1 MNFVKQRVPR
11 SVVGLILFGGIVLP
25 FSLFRKAD
33 SLSKM
38 HLAEAWPFPWQ
49 YRTEK
54 PRDSRRND
62 FLEMKKGEKD
72 ENDSGGDGGDGE
84 WGRIEGFPLKVS
96 VVQLEEQCFAPSIV
110 YGFRV
115 GGKDDTTLYVND
127 SIGLKPYRFSFFGG
141 RSELQDPFPFHFLSQ
156 ETAKKFIK
164 TLLDESSDP
173 NKPKVC
179 IHLCFYFNRFLPI

>member
-1 MNFVKQRVPR
+1 MNLVKQRVPR
-11 SVVGLILFGGIVLP
+11 SVVGLILFGGVVLP

-38 HLAEAWPFPWQ
+38 HLAEAWPYPWQ
-49 YRTEK
+49 YRSEN
-54 PRDSRRND
+54 PRESRRNN
-62 FLEMKKGEKD
+62 FLEMKKEDKD
-72 ENDSGGDGGDGE
+72 DGE
-84 WGRIEGFPLKVS
+84 WGRTEGWPLKVN
-96 VVQLEEQCFAPSIV
+96 VVQLEEQCFAPSII

-115 GGKDDTTLYVND
+115 DGKDDITLYVND

-141 RSELQDPFPFHFLSQ
+141 RNELQDPFPFHFLSQ

-173 NKPKVC
+173 NQPKVYV
-179 IHLCFYFNRFLPI
+179 HFCFFCL